1 VNKTPNFY
9 TVVAA
14 IFLSI
19 GLILLGF
26 IIKSAAVDVKS
37 MDRSVQ
43 VKGLAEREVNADT
56 VIWPLQYSDADN
68 DLEKLVSRVEQK
80 NDAVIAFLKLH
91 GFDDDEIST
100 GSQSI
105 IDKQAREY
113 GNDNQKF
120 RYLARANI
128 IVYSTAPDKVQNAL
142 SKVSQLAK
150 QGIAIVQDSYET
162 KVEYLFTG
170 LNDIKPAMVQEATE
184 KAREVANKFAKDS
197 NSTLGKIKSARQGQ
211 FSISNRDSNTPHI
224 KKVRVVTSVEYYL
237 SD

>member
-1 VNKTPNFY
+1 MNKTPHVY
-9 TVVAA
+9 TVFAA
-14 IFLSI
+14 ICLSI
-19 GLILLGF
+19 GLVLFGF

-56 VIWPLQYSDADN
+56 VIWPLQYTDADN
-68 DLEKLVSRVEQK
+68 NLEKLVSRVEQK
-80 NDAVIAFLKLH
+80 NSAVIAFLKLH

-128 IVYSTAPDKVQNAL
+128 IVYSNAPDKVQNAL
-142 SKVSQLAK
+142 GKVSQLAK

-162 KVEYLFTG
+162 RVEYLFTG